1 MKRALKIAGYG
12 LLTASALTLAA
23 TGVASAK
30 PGGHRSDDMRGMMRG
45 PQMSFTELDANGD
58 GALTPEDALQRAT
71 ERFAEAD
78 ADGDGSV
85 TLQELTD
92 AGVARFEEKYQ
103 QRVNA
108 AAPGEVPGRPSD
120 AQVLARA
127 EKMASGL
134 LQRADTDGNGAIDE
148 AEMQAMP
155 GLDRLIARADTDD
168 DGAVS
173 EEEFDAARQ
182 KVLSRMDRF
191 EERGGREGHSMRDG
205 HGPRGGERMPQMPE
219 RH

>member
-30 PGGHRSDDMRGMMRG
+30 PGGHRMGDMREMMRG
-45 PQMSFTELDANGD
+45 PQMSFAELDANGD
-58 GALTPEDALQRAT
+58 GSLTREDAQQRAT
-71 ERFAEAD
+71 ERFADAD
-78 ADGDGSV
+78 ANGDGSV

-92 AGVARFEEKYQ
+92 AGVARFEERYQ
-103 QRVNA
+103 QRLNA
-108 AAPGEVPGRPSD
+108 AAPGAVPGRPSD

-134 LQRADTDGNGAIDE
+134 LQRADTDGNGTIEE

-155 GLDRLIARADTDD
+155 GLDRLIARADTDE

-173 EEEFDAARQ
+173 QDEFNAARE
-182 KVLSRMDRF
+182 KVQSRMPRH
-191 EERGGREGHSMRDG
+191 EERGHREGHGM
-205 HGPRGGERMPQMPE
+205 RGGEHMPRMPE
-219 RH
+219 RQ